1 MKTDPRDKLSA
12 FGMEFD
18 FTAAGKPPASPFQD
32 MSGNTWLK
40 SPLPSAIT
48 KKSPLPFTVADKP
61 PVPDTDPQKSV
72 LIRMREVISEMT
84 KEYAIAVEELTEHQ
98 LAEAILQA
106 IACGDFQKHIDR
118 SGMQGVTYLP
128 YRRVQELEAKIKELT
143 PP

>member
-40 SPLPSAIT
+40 WHG
-48 KKSPLPFTVADKP
+48 PFTTTDKP

-84 KEYAIAVEELTEHQ
+84 KKYVIAVEELTEHQ